1 MKRTLL
7 VAVALVVASCSQSD
21 QPDPTTSVAPPPQ
34 ETTTTTTSTTSPPT
48 TSTATAPPV
57 ATITLASFADLA
69 DIDFPDDPQTVD
81 DLPEAL
87 TARIGAPI
95 PDPDLTLE
103 EPQDVDRWLAEWLGW
118 AASLQAN
125 PTSDP
130 EVLSDGLLAGTEIIE
145 EWQAA
150 LAGRVA
156 QGERFLGYPFIPT
169 GIALTTFDDAF
180 REGKVFT
187 LVINASSPYP
197 GYTVDE
203 SGAVVGILPA
213 QDFSVPLELTLRP
226 NGGGEWVVSNLAPI
240 SG

>member
-1 MKRTLL
+1 M
-7 VAVALVVASCSQSD
+7 AVALVAVSCSQSG
-21 QPDPTTSVAPPPQ
+21 QPATTTSVAPPTQ
-34 ETTTTTTSTTSPPT
+34 ETAVSTTSTTTSPTISTTTTST
-48 TSTATAPPV
+48 PPV
-57 ATITLASFADLA
+57 ATITLGSFADLA

-118 AASLQAN
+118 AASVQAN
-125 PTSDP
+125 PTDDP
-130 EVLSDGLLAGTEIIE
+130 EALSAGLLAGTEIIE
-145 EWQAA
+145 EWHVA
-150 LAGRVA
+150 LAGRIER
-156 QGERFLGYPFIPT
+156 GERFLGFAFIPT
-169 GIALTTFDDAF
+169 GIVLTTFDDDF
-180 REGKVFT
+180 RDGKLFT
-187 LVINASSPYP
+187 LVVDSSSPYP

-203 SGAVVGILPA
+203 SGAVVGVLPA
-213 QDFSVPLELTLRP
+213 QEFSVPLELTLRP